1 MSIAART
8 LGALSIERS
17 QENAVESGRAKLED
31 SWRRSIEQYRLDP
44 GRPVV
49 TRVLTANECRH
60 LREREES
67 FLRIAQPGATR
78 LHEQVRDSGYCVLLT
93 DAQGAAIDFRGQGQ
107 LEQEFRGR
115 GFRLGACWS
124 EEEEGTCGVGTAIV
138 ERSPILVHKQEH
150 FLALNDRITCSAA
163 PIFGPDD
170 ELLGVLNA
178 SALSAPDDRRSQS
191 LVYNL
196 VTQNTALIENAVFSE
211 ACRNN
216 WLVRL
221 CPAGDDWGVDEGL
234 YLALDGEGRI
244 VRTGRGLRRRLS
256 RLSQPLDAISDL
268 LDADAES
275 LLRHA
280 HEHPGVPMQVRCHAN
295 GGFFQLHLRAPTPTP
310 VRAMIGRSPVR
321 DETGFG
327 PLVSADPRVAAS
339 IDRIKRLADSRVPI
353 LLQGETGAGKEA
365 FARAIHAYSKRRD
378 KAFVALNCA
387 AIPESLIE
395 SELFGYREGAFTG
408 ARSKGSPGKV
418 QLASGGTLFLD
429 EIGDMPLALQTR
441 LLRVLAEGEVMALG
455 ASTPD
460 WVDLHVVCA
469 THRNLETMVAQGL
482 FREDLLYRL
491 NAATFRLP
499 PLRERSDIQV
509 LIQRI
514 LHEEARQSGRNV
526 VLSGEVE
533 QRLLAYHWPGNVR
546 ELRNVL
552 RFAVAVCEGSVLQTV
567 HLPENL
573 QPGLAAASSP
583 AASAP
588 AASSARR
595 ETADKA
601 DILNALERTGW
612 HISEAARQL
621 GMSRSTFYRRMWR
634 YGIGSGVHEGA
645 SKADA

>member
-1 MSIAART
+1 MSIAAVARA
-8 LGALSIERS
+8 ALSRESTR
-17 QENAVESGRAKLED
+17 EDAVEFGLAKLED
-31 SWRRSIEQYRLDP
+31 SWRRSVEQYRLDP

-49 TRVLTANECRH
+49 TRVLTADECRH

-67 FLRIAQPGATR
+67 FLRIAQPGVNR

-93 DAQGAAIDFRGQGQ
+93 DARGAAIDFRGQGR
-107 LEQEFRGR
+107 LEHEFWGR

-163 PIFGPDD
+163 PVFGPDD

-191 LVYNL
+191 LVCNL
-196 VTQNTALIENAVFSE
+196 VTQNAALIENAVFSE
-211 ACRNN
+211 ACRSD

-244 VRTGRGLRRRLS
+244 IRTGRRLRRRLS
-256 RLSQPLDAISDL
+256 RLPQSPDGISDL

-280 HEHPGVPMQVRCHAN
+280 HEHPGVPMQVRCHAT
-295 GGFFQLHLRAPTPTP
+295 GGFFQLHLRAPSPVP
-310 VRAMIGRSPVR
+310 VRRVAGRAAVR
-321 DETGFG
+321 EEGGFG
-327 PLVSADPRVAAS
+327 LLSSTDPRIAAH

-353 LLQGETGAGKEA
+353 LLHGETGAGKEA
-365 FARAIHAYSKRRD
+365 FARAIHGYSKRRD
-378 KAFVALNCA
+378 KPFVALNCA

-418 QLASGGTLFLD
+418 QMASGGTLFLD
-429 EIGDMPLALQTR
+429 EIGDMPLGLQTR

-455 ASTPD
+455 ASVPER
-460 WVDLHVVCA
+460 VDLHVVCA
-469 THRNLETMVAQGL
+469 THRDLESMVAQGL

-499 PLRERSDIQV
+499 PLRERSDI
-509 LIQRI
+509 LALMMNI
-514 LHEEARQSGRNV
+514 LDDESRSRGRRMF
-526 VLSGEVE
+526 LSREVE

-552 RFAVAVCEGSVLQTV
+552 RFAVAVCEGSVLQPGD
-567 HLPENL
+567 LPENL
-573 QPGLAAASSP
+573 QSCREAPPLPPVESP
-583 AASAP
+583 P
-588 AASSARR
+588 QR
-595 ETADKA
+595 ERGGKA
-601 DILNALERTGW
+601 DILDALERTDW
-612 HISEAARQL
+612 HISKAARQL
-621 GMSRSTFYRRMWR
+621 GMSRSTLYRRMWR
-634 YGIGSGVHEGA
+634 YGIETGTRSGG
-645 SKADA
+645 

>member
-1 MSIAART
+1 MSIATMT
-8 LGALSIERS
+8 LGALSRECAH
-17 QENAVESGRAKLED
+17 ENAIESGRTRLKE
-31 SWRRSIEQYRLDP
+31 SWRRSVEQYRLDP

-49 TRVLTANECRH
+49 TRVLTADECRR

-67 FLRIAQPGATR
+67 FLRVAQSGITR
-78 LHEQVRDSGYCVLLT
+78 LHEQVRESGYCVLLT
-93 DAQGAAIDFRGQGQ
+93 DARGAAIDFRGQSQ
-107 LEQEFRGR
+107 LDQEFRSR

-163 PIFGPDD
+163 PIFGPND
-170 ELLGVLNA
+170 ELLGILNA

-191 LVYNL
+191 LVYKL
-196 VTQNTALIENAVFSE
+196 VTQSAVLIENAVFSE

-221 CPAGDDWGVDEGL
+221 SPAGDDWGADEGL

-244 VRTGRGLRRRLS
+244 VHSGRRLRQELS
-256 RLSQPLDAISDL
+256 RLSLSLGGISDL

-295 GGFFQLHLRAPTPTP
+295 GGFFQLHLRAPSPPPARSVVGRTPA
-310 VRAMIGRSPVR
+310 RG
-321 DETGFG
+321 TGGFC
-327 PLVSADPRVAAS
+327 PLTSTDPGVAAN
-339 IDRIKRLADSRVPI
+339 IERIKRLVDSRVPI

-365 FARAIHAYSKRRD
+365 FARAIHTYSKRRD
-378 KAFVALNCA
+378 KPFVALNCA

-408 ARSKGSPGKV
+408 ARSKGSQGKV

-455 ASTPD
+455 ASSPD
-460 WVDLHVVCA
+460 SVDLHVVCA
-469 THRNLETMVAQGL
+469 THRDLESMVARGL
-482 FREDLLYRL
+482 FREDLFYRL

-499 PLRERSDIQV
+499 PLRERSDTQDLV
-509 LIQRI
+509 RNI
-514 LHEEARQSGRNV
+514 LEEEAHQCGRSAE
-526 VLSGEVE
+526 LSREVE

-552 RFAVAVCEGSVLQTV
+552 RFALAVCEGSVVQIG
-567 HLPENL
+567 HLPEHL
-573 QPGLAAASSP
+573 QTCRPPPAAALAA
-583 AASAP
+583 
-588 AASSARR
+588 RR
-595 ETADKA
+595 DGTGKA
-601 DILNALERTGW
+601 EILEALARTGGQ
-612 HISEAARQL
+612 ISEAARQL

-634 YGIGSGVHEGA
+634 YGISSDSRDHAAG
-645 SKADA
+645 